1 MFYRLISI
9 TVLLMTLSCSGAE
22 KITSDTSSPRIYFG
36 KSGGFTNIPLE
47 YVLIGK
53 GHLFR
58 VEKDSLVKIKKINA
72 AELKNLETRI
82 ENAGIR
88 QADLHETGNI
98 TYHIRMVEKGTE
110 KTITWSDNTPDEKVK
125 ELYKTLMAIVK
136 E

>member
-1 MFYRLISI
+1 MFQKLISI

-22 KITSDTSSPRIYFG
+22 KITSDTYSPRIYFG
-36 KSGGFTNIPLE
+36 KSGGFTNIPIE

-53 GHLFR
+53 GNLFR
-58 VEKDSLVKIKKINA
+58 VEKDSLVKIKKITS

-88 QADLHETGNI
+88 QSDLHETGNI
-98 TYHIRMVEKGTE
+98 TYHITIVEKGTE
-110 KTITWSDNTPDEKVK
+110 KTITWSDSTPDDKIE
-125 ELYKTLMAIVK
+125 EFYKTLMAIVK

>member
-1 MFYRLISI
+1 MFNKLISI
-9 TVLLMTLSCSGAE
+9 TVLIMALSCSSAE

-58 VEKDSLVKIKKINA
+58 VEKDSLVKIKRINSG
-72 AELKNLETRI
+72 ELKTLETLI

-88 QADLHETGNI
+88 QSELLETGNI
-98 TYHIRMVEKGTE
+98 TYHIKLVEKGME
-110 KTITWSDNTPDEKVK
+110 KTITWSDNTPEEKVK